1 MLENPEKLQQMVHE
15 TGAKSTDLQSP
26 ESVEHLCGKCEQYAS
41 IWKKKADELWEKS
54 GKAEKEEKKPEMKA
68 AEKESCRRKKL

>member
-1 MLENPEKLQQMVHE
+1 MIHE

-41 IWKKKADELWEKS
+41 IWKEKADELWEKS
-54 GKAEKEEKKPEMKA
+54 GKAEKEEKKA
-68 AEKESCRRKKL
+68 